1 MDGCRAIF
9 SQTWITD
16 PPIGLYFPFLKDAP
30 NAQLSK
36 RNDGQE
42 DLRRR
47 KAKELPQY
55 FRKVVSAG
63 IFCLCRRHGPQPH
76 RTSAMG
82 TLLMIRQPQRMD
94 RSAAGLAAE
103 QTCQAGDGENKRAK
117 RAGDCLNP
125 QLPAFLLVWEKEKR
139 SSALSRRRSRRPHP
153 MCGMGPP
160 RLSAQQGRRQYIA
173 PVGS

>member
-30 NAQLSK
+30 NAQLST

-55 FRKVVSAG
+55 FRKSFQQEYSVYADVTA
-63 IFCLCRRHGPQPH
+63 
-76 RTSAMG
+76 
-82 TLLMIRQPQRMD
+82 
-94 RSAAGLAAE
+94 RSLTA
-103 QTCQAGDGENKRAK
+103 R
-117 RAGDCLNP
+117 
-125 QLPAFLLVWEKEKR
+125 LPWVPSL
-139 SSALSRRRSRRPHP
+139 
-153 MCGMGPP
+153 
-160 RLSAQQGRRQYIA
+160 
-173 PVGS
+173 

>member
-63 IFCLCRRHGPQPH
+63 IFCLCRRQGPQPH

-82 TLLMIRQPQRMD
+82 TLLMSRQPQRMD

-117 RAGDCLNP
+117 RAGDRLNP
-125 QLPAFLLVWEKEKR
+125 QPPAFYWFGKRRSAALLCLGGAAGGPILCAGWGLPACQ
-139 SSALSRRRSRRPHP
+139 LSRAADST
-153 MCGMGPP
+153 
-160 RLSAQQGRRQYIA
+160 
-173 PVGS
+173 

>member
-82 TLLMIRQPQRMD
+82 TLLMIGSRSEWTAVRRGWPQNRH
-94 RSAAGLAAE
+94 
-103 QTCQAGDGENKRAK
+103 AK
-117 RAGDCLNP
+117 P
-125 QLPAFLLVWEKEKR
+125 ETVKT
-139 SSALSRRRSRRPHP
+139 
-153 MCGMGPP
+153 
-160 RLSAQQGRRQYIA
+160 SAQKEPETA
-173 PVGS
+173 

>member
-16 PPIGLYFPFLKDAP
+16 PPIGLYYFPFLKDAP

-82 TLLMIRQPQRMD
+82 TLLMSRQPQRMD

-125 QLPAFLLVWEKEKR
+125 QPPAFYWFGKRRSAALLCLGGAAGGPILCAGWGLPACQ
-139 SSALSRRRSRRPHP
+139 LSRAADST
-153 MCGMGPP
+153 
-160 RLSAQQGRRQYIA
+160 
-173 PVGS
+173 